1 MFGRSVRST
10 TTSACLPASSEPVTS
25 PTPATRAP
33 SEVAQRITSR
43 VVMSRGSEALPVS
56 LRSNT
61 VACCTEIVPRIWAN
75 TSPDPISS
83 SSTPRPGRMS
93 RSISSWIGGA
103 PRPPAISLDGARDT
117 HAPEAAMASR
127 SAPSNREQCASTTSS
142 PSSCATAA
150 RPPGS
155 IEPQPPCAW
164 IRSPSSRAR
173 PHSSA
178 TPSGSPAAG
187 TTDPNASVV
196 VGPAASVRRAI
207 SAGSVGGAG
216 SPSRVSRRAA
226 YTKTVRSPES
236 VCACRAASAAATSV
250 RASNRSTT
258 VVMPASTAPSRP
270 IRVAAYTS
278 SDV

>member
-1 MFGRSVRST
+1 M
-10 TTSACLPASSEPVTS
+10 PA
-25 PTPATRAP
+25 
-33 SEVAQRITSR
+33 
-43 VVMSRGSEALPVS
+43 S

-75 TSPDPISS
+75 TSPGAHQLVVDAEAGPDVAVDELLDRRRAQAAGHLARRREGRRTRPRTRRRRGRRRRTASS
-83 SSTPRPGRMS
+83 ARAR
-93 RSISSWIGGA
+93 RRRRAAA
-103 PRPPAISLDGARDT
+103 P
-117 HAPEAAMASR
+117 
-127 SAPSNREQCASTTSS
+127 
-142 PSSCATAA
+142 TAA

-155 IEPQPPCAW
+155 TEPQPPWAW

-196 VGPAASVRRAI
+196 VGPRLRPDARSR
-207 SAGSVGGAG
+207 SGSVGGTG

-226 YTKTVRSPES
+226 YTNTVRSPES
-236 VCACRAASAAATSV
+236 ACACSAASAS
-250 RASNRSTT
+250 R
-258 VVMPASTAPSRP
+258 VVGAGVEPVHDGRDPGLDAPSRP
-270 IRVAAYTS
+270 ISVAAYTS